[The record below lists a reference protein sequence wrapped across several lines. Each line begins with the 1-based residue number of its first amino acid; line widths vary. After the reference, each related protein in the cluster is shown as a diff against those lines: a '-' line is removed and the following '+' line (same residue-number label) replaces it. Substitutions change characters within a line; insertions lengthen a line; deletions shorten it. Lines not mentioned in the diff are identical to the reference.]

1 GSAPGPPTGTAPR
14 RVPVCGCATGV
25 LASDD
30 LPHDVPYGGFAGG
43 VLVVD
48 EGVPVRGGDLHPFK
62 ALLLV
67 LHAAD
72 RFLHNPSQSRM
83 ADVDTGLFAEF
94 LRADGQLK
102 RHAH

>member
-1 GSAPGPPTGTAPR
+1 MPWPSNRYGTPQGAY
-14 RVPVCGCATGV
+14 VVGCATGV

-30 LPHDVPYGGFAGG
+30 LPHDVPHGGLAGG

-48 EGVPVRGGDLHPFK
+48 EGVPVRGGDLNAFK

-72 RFLHNPSQSRM
+72 RFLHNPAQSRM